1 MMYRPN
7 ALKRRLASGK
17 KALGCWLHLNSP
29 IATEMLS
36 LCGYD
41 FLLIDNEHGAA
52 SLSDSVALLQAMAGS
67 PTTSMMRVPWN
78 DPVYLKRALDIG
90 VESVMIPAIET
101 REQAEQAVRACR
113 YPPRGFRGSAY
124 QIVRGA
130 SYGIG
135 AADYRETA
143 HDNLLIILQIESKR
157 AVDNVEQIAA
167 VDGVDMLLIGP
178 NDLAGSV
185 GKLGAI
191 EDPEVMA
198 LVARTETAAKAA
210 GRKLGSIAFAGRTPQ
225 QMFDHGYDLI
235 VASTDM
241 LFIREGALAEV
252 EAHRAHNG

>member
-1 MMYRPN
+1 M
-7 ALKRRLASGK
+7 S
-17 KALGCWLHLNSP
+17 
-29 IATEMLS
+29 
-36 LCGYD
+36 
-41 FLLIDNEHGAA
+41 
-52 SLSDSVALLQAMAGS
+52 GS

-78 DPVYLKRALDIG
+78 DPVYLKRALDAG

-124 QIVRGA
+124 QIVRAA

-135 AADYRETA
+135 APDYRETA
-143 HDNLLIILQIESKR
+143 HDELLIILQIESKR
-157 AVDNVEQIAA
+157 AVDNVEQIAS

-185 GKLGAI
+185 GKLGHI

-198 LVARTETAAKAA
+198 LVARTEKATKAA

-252 EAHRAHNG
+252 KTHRAKNG

>member
-1 MMYRPN
+1 MYRPN
-7 ALKRRLASGK
+7 ALKQRLAAGK

-52 SLSDSVALLQAMAGS
+52 SLSDSIALLQAMSGS

-78 DPVYLKRALDIG
+78 DPVYLKRALDAG

-130 SYGIG
+130 SYGID
-135 AADYRETA
+135 APDYRETA
-143 HDNLLIILQIESKR
+143 HDNLLVILQIESKR
-157 AVDNVEQIAA
+157 AVDNVEAIAA

-185 GKLGAI
+185 GKLGNI

-198 LVARTETAAKAA
+198 MVDRIEKVAKAS
-210 GRKLGSIAFAGRTPQ
+210 GKKLGSIAFADRTPQ

-241 LFIREGALAEV
+241 LFIRDGALAEV
-252 EAHRAHNG
+252 KAHRARNG